1 MTREIIV
8 IYWNI
13 DVDDYLENDIY
24 VINGWGFSEENNPL
38 PITVTG
44 ILPEVNRVQVIAQQR
59 EDLCQAFPG
68 REGIEKCGFQIQ
80 IYNASQLFEKVKKIQ
95 IIIGSNEKQVV
106 DRTMDEMR
114 QVCKNKLMQ
123 YHIDVQMILG
133 KDLIIQGWW
142 IDKCSETTFRIE
154 DAKGRI
160 LDIESERLFRED
172 VQKNMDVKD
181 KNYKAGFNIRVEL
194 EKIHTSKV
202 YLIFQDPIVYEKIEI
217 AVKDM
222 LFEISTQGKL
232 WNALKPEKFEE
243 NWELIQKKGIKGFRE
258 HLKRIVNSQYSNYD
272 AWIRDKRLTE
282 DEIKYQMEKCQK
294 FEYHPKISIVIPLY
308 NTPLKYLKEM
318 LKSIT
323 QQTYDN
329 WQLCL
334 ADGSI
339 NKKCENWIQ
348 RKYGKDSRICYRHL
362 EKNGGIAENTNQALK
377 MADGDFIFLADHDDV
392 IVQGAFYEIVKKLN
406 EDPQIDILYTD
417 EDKIS
422 MDGKFYFGPNMKS
435 DFNLDLL
442 RSVNYICH
450 IFVVRKSIVD
460 QIGEFRSEF
469 DGAQDYDFI
478 LRCCEKTSKIC
489 HIPKVLYHWR
499 AHPDSTAENPE
510 SKRYAY
516 VKGRKAVQEH
526 YKRLN
531 ISAKVED
538 TKYWGIY
545 RSIFEVQGNPKVSI
559 LILNKDHKEDLEK
572 CISSI
577 MERTT
582 YSNFEIIIAEN
593 NSEEKEIF
601 QYYNELERE
610 YENVKVVYWKGD
622 FNFSAINNFAAQYAT
637 GEYYVLLNND
647 IEIITP
653 EWLEEMLGYC
663 QREDVGMVG
672 VKLYYPDHSI
682 QHAGVVLGMGGIA
695 GHILCKADGNEPG
708 YNGRL
713 VTVQDISAV
722 TAACA
727 MIKKEVYEDVGGLDE
742 TFRVAFNDIDLC
754 MKVREKNLL
763 IVFTPY
769 VEMYHYESKSRGL
782 EDTPEKQMRFAGEI
796 KHFQTKWEEVLKK
809 GDPYYNPNLS
819 LEEGDCSVR
828 Y

>member
-1 MTREIIV
+1 M
-8 IYWNI
+8 IYWSI
-13 DVDDYLENDIY
+13 DVDDYSVDDVYL
-24 VINGWGFSEENNPL
+24 INGWGFSEDGSPL
-38 PITVTG
+38 PVKVQG
-44 ILPEVNRVQVIAQQR
+44 IPEGTISVGVVPQKR
-59 EDLCQAFPG
+59 EDLTQVFPERHG
-68 REGIEKCGFQIQ
+68 VADCGFQIQ
-80 IYNASQLFEKVKKIQ
+80 IQNVSHLFEKVEKIQ
-95 IIIGSNEKQVV
+95 IVIGDQEKQIVN
-106 DRTMDEMR
+106 RTVEEMQ
-114 QVCKNKLMQ
+114 QVCKKTLMQ
-123 YHIDVQMILG
+123 YTVDVQAIHG
-133 KDLIIQGWW
+133 KYLVIQGWW
-142 IDKCSETTFRIE
+142 IDKCVDTSLFVE
-154 DAKGRI
+154 DGKGNR
-160 LDIESERLFRED
+160 LEMESKRLYRED
-172 VQKNMDVKD
+172 VQNIMEIRDED
-181 KNYKAGFNIRVEL
+181 YKAGFNIRIEL
-194 EKIHTSKV
+194 EKIHTAKV
-202 YLIFQDPIVYEKIEI
+202 YLVLKNPIVSEKIEI
-217 AVKDM
+217 PVKEM
-222 LFEISTQGKL
+222 LFELSTKGKL

-243 NWELIQKKGIKGFRE
+243 NWTLIQKKGVRGFKE
-258 HLKRIVNSQYSNYD
+258 HLKKIMNPQYSNYD
-272 AWIRDKRLTE
+272 AWVRDKLLTD
-282 DEIKYQMEKCQK
+282 DEIKQQIEKCQE
-294 FEYHPKISIVIPLY
+294 FVYRPKISIIIPLY

-318 LKSIT
+318 LNSIT

-334 ADGSI
+334 ADGSS
-339 NKKCENWIQ
+339 NEACEKFIR
-348 RKYGKDSRICYRHL
+348 RKYAKDSRVIYKHL
-362 EKNGGIAENTNQALK
+362 EENKGIAENTNQALK
-377 MADGDFIFLADHDDV
+377 MADGDYILLSDHDDV
-392 IVQGAFYEIVKKLN
+392 VVQGALYEIVKQLN
-406 EDPQIDILYTD
+406 EEPKTDILYTD

-422 MDGKFYFGPNMKS
+422 MDGKLYFGPNMKS
-435 DFNLDLL
+435 DFNIDLL

-460 QIGEFRSEF
+460 EIGGFRSEF

-478 LRCCEKTSKIC
+478 LRCCEKTSQIY

-499 AHPDSTAENPE
+499 AHPDSTAEDPE

-516 VKGRKAVQEH
+516 EKGRKAVQEH

-531 ISAKVED
+531 IPAKVED

-545 RSIFEVQGNPKVSI
+545 RSIFGVQGNPKVSI

-601 QYYNELERE
+601 QYYNKLERE
-610 YENVKVVYWKGD
+610 YENVKVVYWKGE

-695 GHILCKADGNEPG
+695 GHILCKADGDEPG

-796 KHFQTKWEEVLKK
+796 KHFQMKWEEALKK

-819 LEEGDCSVR
+819 LEEGDCSLR